1 MRNKHL
7 VLKMKKIFSALF
19 VFIIFISSS
28 CSNPTENDPDKNNQ
42 TNWVLVW
49 NDEFEAEGLP
59 DPQKWSY
66 NVGGDGWGN
75 NELQYY
81 TENRSENARTQQD
94 FLVIEARKENYE
106 SRNYTSARL
115 VSRGKGDWTYGR
127 FEVRAVLPT
136 GRGTWPAIWMLPTEW
151 NYGNGGWPD
160 NGEIDVME
168 HVGFNPGVVHA
179 SIHTGAYN
187 WPENTQKTSTINVP
201 DARTNFHVYTM
212 EWYPDS
218 LCMFVDSTK
227 YFTFRKE
234 SDDWRVWPF
243 NKNFH
248 FILNIAV
255 GGNWGGQQG
264 VDDNIFP
271 ARMLIDYVRV
281 YKKE

>member
-1 MRNKHL
+1 
-7 VLKMKKIFSALF
+7 MKKLFSILF
-19 VFIIFISSS
+19 VFVVLASGS
-28 CSNPTENDPDKNNQ
+28 CSNPSENEPEKNNQ
-42 TNWVLVW
+42 ANWVLVW
-49 NDEFEAEGLP
+49 SDEFDVQGLP

-81 TENRSENARTQQD
+81 TENRDENARVQQD
-94 FLVIEARKENYE
+94 VLVIEARKENFE
-106 SRNYTSARL
+106 GSDYTSARL
-115 VSRGKGDWTYGR
+115 VSRGKGEWTYGR
-127 FEVRAVLPT
+127 FEVKAVLPT
-136 GRGTWPAIWMLPTEW
+136 GRGTWPAIWMLPTLW

-179 SIHTGAYN
+179 SIHTNAYN
-187 WPENTQKTSTINVP
+187 WPENTQKTSTINVSG
-201 DARTNFHVYTM
+201 AQTNFHVYAM

-218 LCMFVDSTK
+218 LCMFVDSVK
-227 YFTFRKE
+227 YFTYVKE
-234 SDDWRVWPF
+234 SDDWKVWPF
-243 NKNFH
+243 NKNFY

-255 GGNWGGQQG
+255 GGSWGGQQG
-264 VDDNIFP
+264 VDDSIFP